1 MQTLRHPLFIIS
13 VLLFSINQLLEQA
26 HVFIPLLFSYLDD
39 LLAMPI
45 VLTLILAAERAYFGD
60 NSFVLP
66 WAWVVIAVL
75 AFSVFFELVLPPFF
89 PKHTADWLDVVAYTF
104 GALLFHVTIN
114 KPLTAPKAPSL

>member
-1 MQTLRHPLFIIS
+1 MRTLRHPLFLIC
-13 VLLFSINQLLEQA
+13 VLLFLINQLLEQA

-66 WAWVVIAVL
+66 PAWVVLAIL

-89 PKHTADWLDVVAYTF
+89 PKHTADWLDVLAYAL
-104 GALLFHVTIN
+104 GALLFHITIN
-114 KPLTAPKAPSL
+114 KPLPAAKTPSL